1 VSKLVTSDQ
10 LVADAYLYAAQV
22 PGPGAFVTPA
32 QALRLVNLAC
42 GEFYDLVVS
51 ARGHEH
57 YIDEA
62 DIALEAGRARYD
74 LPPNFYEMFAVTIIW
89 GLSPVSLGSVDPQDV
104 EDVPAYATIRDRV
117 RYLNGLQWAR
127 RSAKAFRLRGQ
138 DGIEFLP
145 VPTSPCVVR
154 IQYLPVFDDLFLTE
168 GQFDGIN
175 GWERMI
181 SLRVAIDMCAIAQR
195 ASGALDNLYATER
208 QRVIDMV
215 TERAAEH
222 PSQLRETFPEGGYR
236 GRFFP

>member
-1 VSKLVTSDQ
+1 VSKLVTPDQ
-10 LVADAYLYAAQV
+10 IVADAYLYAAQV
-22 PGPGAFVTPA
+22 PGAGAFVTPD

-57 YIDEA
+57 YIDDA
-62 DIALEAGRARYD
+62 PILIFAGQGRYE
-74 LPPNFYEMFAVTIIW
+74 LPQNFYEIFAVTIEW
-89 GLSPVSLGSVDPQDV
+89 GPQDV
-104 EDVPAYATIRDRV
+104 EDVPAYSSIRDRV
-117 RYLNGLQWAR
+117 RYLNGLQWGR
-127 RSAKAFRLRGQ
+127 RNCKAFRLRGQ
-138 DGIEFLP
+138 DTIELLP
-145 VPTSPCVVR
+145 TPTSDGNMR
-154 IQYLPVFDDLFLTE
+154 IQYLPVFADLTE

-195 ASGALDNLYATER
+195 DSGALANLYATER

-222 PSQLRETFPEGGYR
+222 PSEIRETYPERGYR
-236 GRFFP
+236 GRFLP

>member
-1 VSKLVTSDQ
+1 VSKLVTPDQ
-10 LVADAYLYAAQV
+10 IVADAYLYAAQV
-22 PGPGAFVTPA
+22 PGPTAFVTPD

-62 DIALEAGRARYD
+62 DIAIVAGTERYN
-74 LPPNFYEMFAVTIIW
+74 LPPNFYEMYAVTIIW
-89 GLSPVSLGSVDPQDV
+89 GPQDV
-104 EDVPAYATIRDRV
+104 EDVPAYAVIRDRV
-117 RYLNGLQWAR
+117 RYLNGLQWGR
-127 RSAKAFRLRGQ
+127 RNPKAFRLRGQ

-145 VPTSPCVVR
+145 VPTADGTVR
-154 IQYLPVFDDLFLTE
+154 IQYLPAFADLTE
-168 GQFDGIN
+168 GPFDGIN

-222 PSQLRETFPEGGYR
+222 PSQIRETFPEGGYR
-236 GRFFP
+236 GRFIP

>member
-1 VSKLVTSDQ
+1 MSKLVTPDQ

-22 PGPGAFVTPA
+22 PGPSAFVTPD

-62 DIALEAGRARYD
+62 DLAIVAGTERYE
-74 LPPNFYEMFAVTIIW
+74 LPQNFYEMFAVTIVW
-89 GLSPVSLGSVDPQDV
+89 GPQDT
-104 EDVPAYATIRDRV
+104 EDVPAYGQIRDRA
-117 RYLNGLQWAR
+117 RYLNGLGWAR
-127 RSAKAFRLRGQ
+127 RGSKAWRLRGQ
-138 DGIEFLP
+138 DKIELLP
-145 VPTSPCVVR
+145 VPTSECTVR
-154 IQYLPVFDDLFLTE
+154 IQYLPVFNDLTGE

-195 ASGALDNLYATER
+195 DAGALNNLYATER

-222 PSQLRETFPEGGYR
+222 PSQLRETYPEGGYR